1 MGFVACDNII
11 GSISLLNQIL
21 EAIFTSRFR
30 NLLKRWECRFID
42 MLNQNSQG
50 TKALGQNRDD
60 VRQHNLATLLRMIH
74 EAGTVSRSQ
83 LTTSSGL
90 NRSTISD
97 LVSELQ
103 DLGLVYETEAS
114 ATGVG
119 RPSLQVSASD
129 QVVAFSVNSDIDAV
143 TVAAVTLAGEVVA
156 KKRYPT
162 ANQPTADKAASI
174 AAKLISEVRI
184 NLKAGTK
191 IVGIGVAV
199 PGQVRV
205 SDGVIRLAPHLGWV
219 EVPFGPMLSQLT
231 SLPVYVDNDAS
242 IGCVAERLYG
252 NAKGFSDV
260 VYLFAGSGG
269 IGGGVVVDGIQ
280 LRGAAGYAGELGH
293 VRIATNTAKDFSGF
307 EGTLEG
313 MVRRDDMLDVFK
325 LYAATDD
332 ELLLEISRAKTSKAV
347 KLIETQ
353 IDYLSAA
360 LGNFVN
366 IFNPQVIILGGY
378 LSGLFEFN
386 SERLINGLRAN
397 SLAAA
402 NERVIVRE
410 GGLGSNLLMI
420 GAAELPFSQ
429 LVANP
434 SATQLYPA
442 KAKASKS

>member
-1 MGFVACDNII
+1 
-11 GSISLLNQIL
+11 
-21 EAIFTSRFR
+21 
-30 NLLKRWECRFID
+30 
-42 MLNQNSQG
+42 MLNAKNQG
-50 TKALGQNRDD
+50 SKTLGQNRDD
-60 VRQHNLATLLRMIH
+60 VRQHNLSTLLRMIH
-74 EAGTVSRSQ
+74 QAGTVSRSQ

-97 LVSELQ
+97 LVSELE
-103 DLGLVYETEAS
+103 DLGLVFETEAP

-129 QVVAFSVNSDIDAV
+129 QIVAFSVNTDVDAV
-143 TVAAVTLAGEVVA
+143 TVGVVTLSGEVIS

-162 ANQPTADKAASI
+162 TNQPTAEKAASI
-174 AAKLISEVRI
+174 AAKLITEMRAA
-184 NLKAGTK
+184 LKPGTR
-191 IVGIGVAV
+191 IVGVGVAV

-205 SDGVIRLAPHLGWV
+205 LDGVVRLAPHLGWV

-242 IGCVAERLYG
+242 IGCVAERIYG

-260 VYLFAGSGG
+260 VYIFAGSGG
-269 IGGGVVVDGIQ
+269 IGGGVVVDGNQ

-293 VRIATNTAKDFSGF
+293 VRIATSAQKDYSGL

-313 MVRRDDMLDVFK
+313 MVKRDDLLDVFK
-325 LYAATDD
+325 LYAATDE
-332 ELLLEISRAKTSKAV
+332 ELLLEISRTKAARAI
-347 KLIETQ
+347 KMMDMQL
-353 IDYLSAA
+353 DHLAAA

-366 IFNPQVIILGGY
+366 IFNPQVIVLGGY
-378 LSGLFEFN
+378 LSGLFERD
-386 SERLINGLRAN
+386 SERLINGIRAN

-420 GAAELPFSQ
+420 GAAELPFSV
-429 LVANP
+429 LIDNP
-434 SATQLYPA
+434 SGTVLSAA
-442 KAKASKS
+442 KAKGSKS

>member
-1 MGFVACDNII
+1 
-11 GSISLLNQIL
+11 
-21 EAIFTSRFR
+21 
-30 NLLKRWECRFID
+30 
-42 MLNQNSQG
+42 MLNLEKQTSK
-50 TKALGQNRDD
+50 TLGQNRDD
-60 VRQHNLATLLRMIH
+60 VRQHNLSALIKMIH
-74 EAGTVSRSQ
+74 QSGTLSRSQ

-129 QVVAFSVNSDIDAV
+129 QVVAFAVNTDVDAV
-143 TVAAVTLAGEVVA
+143 TVATVSFSGEVIA
-156 KKRYPT
+156 KKRHAT
-162 ANQPTADKAASI
+162 VSQLTADKAASI
-174 AAKLISEVRI
+174 AAKLIAEMRGE
-184 NLKAGTK
+184 LKPGTR

-205 SDGVIRLAPHLGWV
+205 VDGVIRLAPHLGWV
-219 EVPFGPMLSQLT
+219 EIPFGPMLSQLT
-231 SLPVYVDNDAS
+231 GLPVFVDNDAS
-242 IGCVAERLYG
+242 LGCVAERIYG

-260 VYLFAGSGG
+260 VFLFAGSGG
-269 IGGGVVVDGIQ
+269 IGGGVVVDSVQ

-293 VRIATNTAKDFSGF
+293 VRISNSNAKDYSGL

-313 MVRRDDMLDVFK
+313 MVRRDDLLEVFK
-325 LYAATDD
+325 LYAATDE
-332 ELLLEISRAKTSKAV
+332 ELLLEMSRTKAARAV
-347 KLIETQ
+347 KLIESQ
-353 IDYLSAA
+353 IDNLAAA

-366 IFNPQVIILGGY
+366 IFNPQVIVLGGF
-378 LSGLFEFN
+378 LAGLFQRD
-386 SERLINGLRAN
+386 SERLLTGIRSN

-402 NERVIVRE
+402 NERVVLRE

-420 GAAELPFSQ
+420 GAALLPFNE
-429 LVANP
+429 LTANP

-442 KAKASKS
+442 KAKVAKS